1 MTYQHFNGST
11 YLGCTGHSFI
21 NCTKVTTSAQSRV
34 LGIPVA
40 ILGLVNYTAMSVLNS
55 PWMWR
60 ARNYWIHV
68 ARFVLGIVSMI
79 FVLWLVAA
87 ELIIIKN
94 LCLYCTSVHV
104 VTFALLIV
112 LTLVCPTQ
120 LGWARSATLESSAL

>member
-1 MTYQHFNGST
+1 
-11 YLGCTGHSFI
+11 
-21 NCTKVTTSAQSRV
+21 VTTSAQSRV